1 MRIFLNGLNFKS
13 SGDYSKKTKDPEIL
27 ISGVTWLSVVIKDNI
42 YCCRI
47 KSLPI
52 KILKKEEGGNLPHCP
67 KLLNTKYSGQKK
79 KKSREFPE
87 KAAYTIQDH
96 KSQITITITIIIT
109 ITLTSLLS
117 SFAIK
122 IQKQTIDDENSYNLS
137 PYGLEFSSLRFFSC
151 RPNSSSGLDQKKKK
165 KKNENQENPRVSIA
179 KISVS
184 IFLGVRL
191 GLLLVKS

>member
-1 MRIFLNGLNFKS
+1 M
-13 SGDYSKKTKDPEIL
+13 
-27 ISGVTWLSVVIKDNI
+27 
-42 YCCRI
+42 
-47 KSLPI
+47 PI

-96 KSQITITITIIIT
+96 KSQITITIIIT
-109 ITLTSLLS
+109 VTLTSLLS

-151 RPNSSSGLDQKKKK
+151 HPNSSSGLDQKKKK
-165 KKNENQENPRVSIA
+165 KKR
-179 KISVS
+179 
-184 IFLGVRL
+184 
-191 GLLLVKS
+191 KSRKS